1 MDIQTYINEIKE
13 DAKEFH
19 PDNYCITFFTTSG
32 FMGSN
37 RNIKKIYK
45 NIEDFENKFE
55 EDVKN
60 VDVMFGITVG
70 IYEFD

>member
-1 MDIQTYINEIKE
+1 
-13 DAKEFH
+13 
-19 PDNYCITFFTTSG
+19 
-32 FMGSN
+32 MGSN